1 MNNREETYKVIRKML
16 ATLDDPFTRF
26 LEPEKFRSLRSG
38 TEGALTGVGLSIGYP
53 TKAEMQPGGLVVIS
67 ASPGGPAYRVG
78 VLSGDVILA
87 IDCTSTENMG
97 LYDAAERLQRE
108 KVSLDPVKSRL
119 CKLPASG
126 NDSPTVG
133 YIKLTSF
140 NQKASSNFREPTFGK
155 DF

>member
-97 LYDAAERLQRE
+97 LYDAAERLQWVFSPAFHLCFQERE
-108 KVSLDPVKSRL
+108 SFIGS
-119 CKLPASG
+119 SE
-126 NDSPTVG
+126 
-133 YIKLTSF
+133 IKIVQATC
-140 NQKASSNFREPTFGK
+140 FRK
-155 DF
+155 